1 MSIGGASAGAGPRN
15 ARGPAPAVTEADAR
29 ACLDDFL
36 EFLRVLVETESPSRD
51 EAALGRV
58 ARLVG
63 EGVSQ
68 AGGETE
74 SFPAPG
80 LGVHLLARFPGQ
92 SPADEKPV
100 LVLAHMD
107 TVHPAGTLER
117 LPFKVAGNRI
127 QGPGAYDMKAGLA
140 AGLTA
145 LSLLAKKGRRSRSGV
160 LFLFTC
166 DEEIGSPDS
175 RSLIEAEAQTAR
187 AGLVLEPSA
196 PGGAAKTRRK
206 GVAEYVLEIAGRAAH
221 AGIEPEAG
229 ASAVHEI
236 ARQVERISAMNDL
249 DAGATFNAGLIRGGT
264 RANVVAEEA
273 SCAIDVRFW
282 TKAAGE
288 RADAAMRSLAPV
300 DPRCVLRVQGGGNRG
315 PLEKTPA
322 SARLFEKAC
331 RVAQDVGFAL
341 GEAET
346 GGASDGNIA
355 SAAGLAVLDGLGPDG
370 GGAHSLAEHVLLD
383 DVPRRIA
390 FLSGL
395 FERL

>member
-1 MSIGGASAGAGPRN
+1 MK
-15 ARGPAPAVTEADAR
+15 PATQVAEADAR
-29 ACLDDFL
+29 ARLGEFL
-36 EFLRVLVETESPSRD
+36 ELLQALVETESPSRD

-58 ARLVG
+58 ARIVEEAVL
-63 EGVSQ
+63 Q
-68 AGGETE
+68 AGGRVEAI
-74 SFPAPG
+74 PAPG
-80 LGVHLLARFPGQ
+80 LGLHLLGRFSGE
-92 SPADEKPV
+92 SSAKHEKPL

-107 TVHPAGTLER
+107 TVHPAGTLDR
-117 LPFKVAGNRI
+117 FPFKIVGDRI

-140 AGLTA
+140 AGLVA
-145 LSLLAKKGRRSRSGV
+145 LRLLAEKGRRLRSGA

-175 RSLIEAEAQTAR
+175 RPLIETKAKATR

-206 GVAEYVLEIAGRAAH
+206 GAAEYTLDIVGRPAH

-229 ASAVHEI
+229 ASAIHEI
-236 ARQVERISAMNDL
+236 ARQVERISCMNDS

-282 TKAAGE
+282 TTAEGE
-288 RADAAMRSLAPV
+288 RADAALRSLAPV
-300 DPRCVLRVQGGGNRG
+300 DPRCALHLRCGVNRG

-322 SARLFEKAC
+322 SAQLFDRAC
-331 RVAQDVGFAL
+331 RVARDVGFVL

-390 FLSGL
+390 FLAGL